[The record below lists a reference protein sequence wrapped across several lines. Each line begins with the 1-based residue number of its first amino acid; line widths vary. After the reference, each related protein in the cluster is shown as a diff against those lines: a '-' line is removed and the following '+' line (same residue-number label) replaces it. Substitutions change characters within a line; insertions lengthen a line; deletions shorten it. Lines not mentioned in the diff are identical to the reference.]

1 MRTFGGKNGN
11 IVAMLMGTVAM
22 VGIVGVSAMNMI
34 GGPIT
39 TAAKVTHQN
48 MAQNDLLMNA
58 KVVVMNAST
67 RPNMGD
73 EDGDGYIEPV
83 PFVPASDPSCGLS
96 LPAGGQGGCL
106 PADIGAIL
114 TDPWGTSYA
123 YCVWDHGDPASSPN
137 RIDGED
143 STSGAVLAIISAG
156 PNKRFETPCLP
167 YDGDPD
173 TNDEAIDPNGI
184 GDDLVQI
191 FTYAGAVAGSGGL
204 WELKLNEPETAVIDK
219 KLEIGDVAAGTG
231 FAFDTAT
238 GEGEFPYIK
247 TDFIASKSGGN
258 TPVKMVN
265 NIALDGQ
272 WLSGDGGNRG
282 IFVAPNGKVGIG
294 TSNPLA
300 AISHYA
306 QASRNHSDP
315 ITSLEDYG
323 LVLGCKLQSGNCNTG
338 TAVGIAVSNYTNTN
352 SQPAMAM
359 EYRARGHAFHR
370 ISGVN
375 PIMRIDPELSYQDST
390 VVIRAHAANADK
402 GIFGLERNNGA
413 KALTVLNN
421 GNVGIGTSTPKALL
435 HLQGGNSTTTDG
447 VNGVIAENLDNGT
460 LGTRAILRTDGGIAL
475 MRPTDANSSNT
486 NGYID
491 FSASPD
497 LYPEGRYARITWDD
511 NNSAFRFFARDVD
524 DGNPNVPI
532 PFVVSIEGQVGI
544 GTTTPESR
552 LHIIGAENT
561 GTDAALRIQS
571 GSQVMLIDGNEIST
585 TVASG
590 QPLYLNYE
598 VPNNVVLA
606 NGGGNVGIGIG
617 TGNPTE
623 KLQVNGLIDVTNNRI
638 IRVATPTAPTDAA
651 NKTYVDTLGNR
662 TCANAQILKFQS
674 GSWQCA
680 ADNSGGGA
688 DNLGGGGTTTGTLYS
703 KNASG
708 YGYIGQDGSNY
719 FRFDAGA
726 GSNRILTRIGAE
738 WVLLN
743 DTSTLRPYANNTLD
757 LGISAARW
765 KNGWFAGDVTSGTLT
780 VNGPIYNDHSSTA
793 YDVWIQGGS
802 ASSGEARNLAML
814 GVISGDYL
822 SINHS
827 SEYTGGTRIGGPVT
841 LNGNTSISGTANI
854 TGAITT
860 SVGTIRDTG
869 GGWVRTYNNTGW
881 YNQTYGGGWY
891 MTDSTW
897 IRAYSNKSVVTGGNM
912 QAAAFLY
919 GSDERLKTDITPLNL
934 SLDDLENIHAYRYH
948 YKADKDKTTRIG
960 VIAQEIQAVFPE
972 AVKTGDDG
980 MMSVDYPAL
989 VPVLLEAVK
998 QLKADNDAM
1007 RRLMKA
1013 ENDNLREEIRAL
1025 TKEAR

>member
-1 MRTFGGKNGN
+1 MIRKLRSRKGN

-67 RPNMGD
+67 RPQMGD

-96 LPAGGQGGCL
+96 LPAGGEGGCL

-173 TNDEAIDPNGI
+173 TNDIAINPDGL

-191 FTYAGAVAGSGGL
+191 YTYAGAVAGSGGL

-219 KLEIGDVAAGTG
+219 KLEIGDVSAGTG
-231 FAFDTAT
+231 FAFDTTT
-238 GEGEFPYIK
+238 GEGEFPHIK

-258 TPVKMVN
+258 TPVTMVSN
-265 NIALDGQ
+265 LALDGQ
-272 WLSGDGGNRG
+272 WLSGDGGNEG
-282 IFVAPNGKVGIG
+282 IFVANDGKVGIRASSPEAELHVRAPSYSG
-294 TSNPLA
+294 TVNPLRTIVKA
-300 AISHYA
+300 QMNPTSSNGFSIFEGIGASNFSSSLVHGLKLDLQGGAGGRHYGFFIEGENRNYLSGKLGIGTTTPTSALHVYQSHA
-306 QASRNHSDP
+306 QLQDTPDAMVLIEGANVDNFVTENREAPTLLKVKTRYGNVPNGHLFSAENH
-315 ITSLEDYG
+315 LRG
-323 LVLGCKLQSGNCNTG
+323 FR
-338 TAVGIAVSNYTNTN
+338 VSNY
-352 SQPAMAM
+352 
-359 EYRARGHAFHR
+359 
-370 ISGVN
+370 
-375 PIMRIDPELSYQDST
+375 
-390 VVIRAHAANADK
+390 
-402 GIFGLERNNGA
+402 
-413 KALTVLNN
+413 
-421 GNVGIGTSTPKALL
+421 GNVFANVVQGDAFYPAVINPDRPTSYYSLFGTSLNSSDWFDGSVPIIGNSISLNVTNW
-435 HLQGGNSTTTDG
+435 GGNSPAIRSIYG
-447 VNGVIAENLDNGT
+447 VPVKIRGT
-460 LGTRAILRTDGGIAL
+460 N
-475 MRPTDANSSNT
+475 P
-486 NGYID
+486 
-491 FSASPD
+491 SASSTAF
-497 LYPEGRYARITWDD
+497 YADVADAGKNWSFYAKAGD
-511 NNSAFRFFARDVD
+511 AYFADR
-524 DGNPNVPI
+524 
-532 PFVVSIEGQVGI
+532 VGI

-638 IRVATPTAPTDAA
+638 LRVATPTASSDAA
-651 NKTYVDTLGNR
+651 NKAYVDSLGGR
-662 TCANAQILKFQS
+662 VCANGQILKYQS
-674 GSWQCA
+674 GAWQCA
-680 ADNSGGGA
+680 GDNSGGGA
-688 DNLGGGGTTTGTLYS
+688 DNLGNHTATANL
-703 KNASG
+703 NM
-708 YGYIGQDGSNY
+708 
-719 FRFDAGA
+719 
-726 GSNRILTRIGAE
+726 SNR
-738 WVLLN
+738 
-743 DTSTLRPYANNTLD
+743 
-757 LGISAARW
+757 
-765 KNGWFAGDVTSGTLT
+765 
-780 VNGPIYNDHSSTA
+780 
-793 YDVWIQGGS
+793 
-802 ASSGEARNLAML
+802 
-814 GVISGDYL
+814 
-822 SINHS
+822 
-827 SEYTGGTRIGGPVT
+827 
-841 LNGNTSISGTANI
+841 
-854 TGAITT
+854 AIVAD
-860 SVGTIRDTG
+860 VGTIRDAS
-869 GGWVRTYNNTGW
+869 GGWVRTYGATGW
-881 YNQTYGGGWY
+881 YNQTYGGGWH
-891 MTDSTW
+891 MQDTTW

-919 GSDERLKTDITPLNL
+919 GSDERLKADIRPLNL
-934 SLDDLENIHAYRYH
+934 SLDDLDGIGTYRYH
-948 YKADKDKTTRIG
+948 YRTDEDETPHIG
-960 VIAQEIQAVFPE
+960 VIAQEVQAVFPE
-972 AVKTGDDG
+972 AVQTGEDG
-980 MMSVDYPAL
+980 MLSVDYPAL

-998 QLKADNDAM
+998 QLKAENDAM
-1007 RRLMKA
+1007 RRLMKE

-1025 TKEAR
+1025 TKGAR

>member
-1 MRTFGGKNGN
+1 MMRTFGGKNGN

-22 VGIVGVSAMNMI
+22 VGVVGAAAMNMI

-173 TNDEAIDPNGI
+173 TNDIAINPAGD

-191 FTYAGAVAGSGGL
+191 YTYAGAVAGSGGL
-204 WELKLNEPETAVIDK
+204 WELKQNEPETAVIDK

-375 PIMRIDPELSYQDST
+375 PIMRIDPELGS
-390 VVIRAHAANADK
+390 
-402 GIFGLERNNGA
+402 GC
-413 KALTVLNN
+413 
-421 GNVGIGTSTPKALL
+421 
-435 HLQGGNSTTTDG
+435 
-447 VNGVIAENLDNGT
+447 
-460 LGTRAILRTDGGIAL
+460 
-475 MRPTDANSSNT
+475 
-486 NGYID
+486 ID
-491 FSASPD
+491 F
-497 LYPEGRYARITWDD
+497 
-511 NNSAFRFFARDVD
+511 
-524 DGNPNVPI
+524 
-532 PFVVSIEGQVGI
+532 
-544 GTTTPESR
+544 
-552 LHIIGAENT
+552 H
-561 GTDAALRIQS
+561 
-571 GSQVMLIDGNEIST
+571 
-585 TVASG
+585 
-590 QPLYLNYE
+590 
-598 VPNNVVLA
+598 
-606 NGGGNVGIGIG
+606 
-617 TGNPTE
+617 
-623 KLQVNGLIDVTNNRI
+623 
-638 IRVATPTAPTDAA
+638 
-651 NKTYVDTLGNR
+651 
-662 TCANAQILKFQS
+662 
-674 GSWQCA
+674 CA
-680 ADNSGGGA
+680 A
-688 DNLGGGGTTTGTLYS
+688 
-703 KNASG
+703 
-708 YGYIGQDGSNY
+708 
-719 FRFDAGA
+719 
-726 GSNRILTRIGAE
+726 
-738 WVLLN
+738 
-743 DTSTLRPYANNTLD
+743 
-757 LGISAARW
+757 
-765 KNGWFAGDVTSGTLT
+765 
-780 VNGPIYNDHSSTA
+780 
-793 YDVWIQGGS
+793 
-802 ASSGEARNLAML
+802 
-814 GVISGDYL
+814 
-822 SINHS
+822 
-827 SEYTGGTRIGGPVT
+827 
-841 LNGNTSISGTANI
+841 
-854 TGAITT
+854 
-860 SVGTIRDTG
+860 
-869 GGWVRTYNNTGW
+869 
-881 YNQTYGGGWY
+881 
-891 MTDSTW
+891 
-897 IRAYSNKSVVTGGNM
+897 
-912 QAAAFLY
+912 
-919 GSDERLKTDITPLNL
+919 
-934 SLDDLENIHAYRYH
+934 
-948 YKADKDKTTRIG
+948 
-960 VIAQEIQAVFPE
+960 
-972 AVKTGDDG
+972 
-980 MMSVDYPAL
+980 
-989 VPVLLEAVK
+989 
-998 QLKADNDAM
+998 
-1007 RRLMKA
+1007 
-1013 ENDNLREEIRAL
+1013 
-1025 TKEAR
+1025 